1 MFSSQQLERSWLRER
16 LYVGLSALL
25 FFGVSKPR
33 ATPWAGIWPRRW
45 RSTKT
50 SYNRKIV
57 TLDFLGTLQR
67 THKCGELRSTNSGDT
82 VTLMGWVNRRRDHGN
97 LIFLDLRDRSGITQ
111 VVFDKETSPLAH
123 AKAEAARPEYVVAV
137 TGKVRKRGEGLANP
151 NMPTGE
157 IELVAQECLLLNDA
171 KTPPFSPADDGPVN
185 EEVRLK
191 YRYIDLRRPELQRN
205 FELRHNVTRAIREYL
220 SDNGFLEIETPL
232 LTRSTPEGARDYL
245 VPSRVHPGHFFALPQ
260 SPQIFKQLLM
270 VSGFDR
276 YFQIARCFRDE
287 DLRADR
293 QPDFTQIDLEISFPQ
308 MSTIFAVA
316 EGFLRAAFAAA
327 GITLGEQP
335 FIQMTY
341 DQAIT
346 KYGIDKPD
354 MRLPAMVDLS
364 ATLTPELREQLKIE
378 QGLPVLGFT
387 IPFAGGFSAT
397 QQKALTSEIRA
408 FFGDSGLDVLDIVRL
423 LNSETFAPLAESIRA
438 RFLEEGNVDG
448 LQRDHLTVVIT
459 PKLGTPAMWN
469 YDPQWIYKRVG
480 VLRIELAKKYADK
493 HKLFEPT
500 HTAAD
505 FKFLWVT
512 DFPMYEW
519 NEEHKSWDAAHHP
532 FTSPHEDDIT
542 SGKLVNDKGAVRALA
557 YDIVLNG
564 TELGSGSIRI
574 HRKDVQ
580 AEIFRSLGMSDA
592 EAHERFGFFLDALE
606 YGTPPHG
613 GIALGLDRIV
623 MILAGANSLREVIA
637 FPKTAKA
644 IDLMVDAPTTVS
656 DVQLRDLSLKIVT
669 RG

>member
-1 MFSSQQLERSWLRER
+1 
-16 LYVGLSALL
+16 
-25 FFGVSKPR
+25 
-33 ATPWAGIWPRRW
+33 
-45 RSTKT
+45 
-50 SYNRKIV
+50 V

-67 THKCGELRSTNSGDT
+67 THLCGDLRSSNSGET
-82 VTLMGWVNRRRDHGN
+82 ITLMGWVNRRRDHGN

-111 VVFDKETSPLAH
+111 VVLDKETAPLAH
-123 AKAEAARPEYVVAV
+123 SRAEAARPEYVVAV
-137 TGKVRKRGEGLANP
+137 TGKLRQRGPGLSNP

-157 IELVAQECLLLNDA
+157 VELVAHDLLLLNDA
-171 KTPPFSPADDGPVN
+171 KTPPFPIADDGPITN
-185 EEVRLK
+185 EEIRLK
-191 YRYIDLRRPELQRN
+191 YRYLDLRRADLQKN
-205 FELRHNVTRAIREYL
+205 FVLRHQVTRAIRDYL

-232 LTRSTPEGARDYL
+232 LTASTPEGARDYL

-293 QPDFTQIDLEISFPQ
+293 QPDFTQIDLELSFPQ
-308 MSTIFAVA
+308 MSTIFATA
-316 EGFLRAAFAAA
+316 EGFLRAAFKVA
-327 GITLGEQP
+327 GIELPAAP

-346 KYGIDKPD
+346 RYGIDKPD

-364 ATLTPELREQLKIE
+364 AELTPELRETLKIDPT
-378 QGLPVLGFT
+378 LPVLGFT
-387 IPFAGGFSAT
+387 IPRVGELSGTAR
-397 QQKALTSEIRA
+397 KALINEIRA
-408 FFGDSGLDVLDIVRL
+408 SFGDTGLDFLDVARL
-423 LNSETFAPLAESIRA
+423 RTNEAFQPIAESIA
-438 RFLEEGNVDG
+438 AK
-448 LQRDHLTVVIT
+448 LTAEQLIFNGENFTTEDLAIVIT
-459 PKLGTPAMWN
+459 PKPGTPAMWN

-480 VLRIELAKKYADK
+480 ALRLELAKKYADK
-493 HKLFEPT
+493 HKLFEAT
-500 HTAAD
+500 NTAAD

-519 NEEHKSWDAAHHP
+519 NEEHKTWDAAHHP

-542 SGKLVNDKGAVRALA
+542 SGKLVNDTGAVRALA

-580 AEIFRSLGMSDA
+580 AEIFRSLGMSEE
-592 EAHERFGFFLDALE
+592 EAHARFGFFLDALE

-623 MILAGANSLREVIA
+623 MILAGATSLREVIA

-644 IDLMVDAPTTVS
+644 MDLMVNAPTTVS
-656 DVQLRDLSLKIVT
+656 DTQLRDLSLKIVHKS
-669 RG
+669 